1 MKYLT
6 KTQKTSAKGRTSHQ
20 LSSHQKPVDQPS
32 IITQTCE
39 EKLLFLKESL
49 QNMEM
54 SWLSLAEQNQILRT
68 MQLWGIAT
76 SSETHHSLS

>member
-6 KTQKTSAKGRTSHQ
+6 NTKQASAKAGMAAQ
-20 LSSHQKPVDQPS
+20 LPSREMPVDQPS

-39 EKLLFLKESL
+39 EKLLLLKQAL

-68 MQLWGIAT
+68 MQLWGIAN
-76 SSETHHSLS
+76 SSEMHHSLS